1 MAQIKPFQAT
11 RYHNEGDTLSL
22 KLCPPYDIISLE
34 EKKELLAKDP
44 HNFVRLELP
53 EGEDPYATANGV
65 LSDWMEKGVLARD
78 PKEGFYIYEEEF
90 TVKGERLKIKGFV
103 AAVKLE
109 EFSKGIVLPHEETL
123 SKAKEDRLN
132 MMKATGSNLSLIYS
146 MFSDDGKVKALIDAN
161 SCAAPAKEAAT
172 DDGIVH
178 RLWICDKEED
188 CQKLSA
194 LFSDKKLYIADGHH
208 RYETA
213 INYRNYLREQ
223 GLANKGDEADYVM
236 MFLIDM
242 AHEGLVVFPTHR
254 MVRNLEHF
262 DVQEILEKLSAD
274 FEVIPLAC
282 PRCMEKE
289 MAKAKE
295 GERIIGFYPGNKK
308 FYALKLKDESAT
320 DPIAN
325 HCQAYKDL
333 DVTALHYLILEKYF
347 AIDKANM
354 ANQKNLVYTRSF
366 DEAVDKVDDGQF
378 QCSFFLNATK
388 IHQISDVAL
397 AGDKMP
403 QKSTY
408 FYPKLTTG
416 LVMRKI
422 ID

>member
-11 RYHNEGDTLSL
+11 RYQNEGDTLSQ
-22 KLCPPYDIISLE
+22 KLCPPYDIISPE
-34 EKKELLAKDP
+34 EKKELLKKDP
-44 HNFVRLELP
+44 YNFVRLELP
-53 EGEDPYATANGV
+53 EGEDPYATAKAV
-65 LSDWMEKGVLARD
+65 LSDWLDKGVLAED
-78 PKEGFYIYEEEF
+78 VKEGYYIYEEEF
-90 TVKGERLKIKGFV
+90 TVKGETMKIKGFV

-132 MMKATGSNLSLIYS
+132 MMKATGANLSLIYS
-146 MFSDDGKVKALIDAN
+146 MYSDDGKVKALIDTN
-161 SCAAPAKEAAT
+161 SSAAPAKETAT

-178 RLWICDKEED
+178 RLWICDGEED
-188 CQKLSA
+188 CKAISE
-194 LFSDKKLYIADGHH
+194 LFADKKLYIADGHH

-213 INYRNYLREQ
+213 INYRNHLREQ
-223 GLANKGDEADYVM
+223 GLAKEGDKADYVM

-254 MVRNLEHF
+254 MVRNLEKY
-262 DVQEILEKLSAD
+262 DVEEILQKLAAD
-274 FEVIPLAC
+274 FEILPLAC

-289 MAKAKE
+289 MAKAEDGK
-295 GERIIGFYPGNKK
+295 RVIGFYAGNKK
-308 FYALKLKDESAT
+308 FYALKLKDENAT
-320 DPIAN
+320 APIAD

-333 DVTALHYLILEKYF
+333 DVTALHYLILEKHF

-366 DEAVDKVDDGQF
+366 DEAVDKVDSGEF